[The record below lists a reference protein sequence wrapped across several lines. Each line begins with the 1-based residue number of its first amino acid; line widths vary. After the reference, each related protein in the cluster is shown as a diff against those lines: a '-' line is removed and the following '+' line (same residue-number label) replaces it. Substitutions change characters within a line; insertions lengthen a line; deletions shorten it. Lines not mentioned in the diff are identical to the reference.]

1 LVTCRS
7 IMRDIRGYTC
17 LEHLRD
23 EICKYN
29 LSAKCGSKLCS
40 LSLSFSADTAGSL
53 EKGAGADE

>member
-1 LVTCRS
+1 
-7 IMRDIRGYTC
+7 MRDIRGYTC